1 MSLQR
6 VEVVDMLAGDSPAI
20 VVIDHSAGPS
30 VIEID
35 NGNQPS
41 IVEINQGPSGDFGA
55 ISTATGTNLT
65 GYFYGDGTHIA
76 GATPGSTSATANNI
90 AIRNA
95 SGNLAA
101 GAFLLPNGSF
111 TGTIDNAN
119 LTANRTYTMP
129 NASGYVA
136 LTTNANG
143 AVTNSE
149 VYAKAGMPIS
159 AGNAVY
165 ISGASGAN
173 KIIALAQANT
183 DPLSSKTL
191 GLSLQNLTTN
201 QFGYV
206 VTEGDLSGLSIAL
219 GNGHGVVEG
228 DPIWLS
234 PTTPGGLLFGIANK
248 PSAPDHLVFIGVVTR
263 INGNTLTDVFV
274 KVQNGFELQELHNV
288 AISNPLNGQPLV
300 YDSTTELWKNEGQGG
315 ITCGS
320 ITFDNGQNSGV
331 SIRLQINEDYPD
343 PSNFTLPLN
352 YVENQFLAVTSDS
365 SGQVLFTEVG
375 GVSVGLA
382 QLYDVLTF
390 DGSGWISQPNG
401 TVTPDVLEVAKRNDL
416 GGLNARHIRI
426 YPLNYPFP
434 AFYSQINT
442 SPTISA
448 NRSFDFP
455 NSSGVIA
462 TNNTALML
470 TGAQTAGGAKTFS
483 GQVELTNQSA
493 TNSTSAL
500 TRSLG
505 DARYGSI
512 QSIASTAFT
521 STSNILAQSLSITLP
536 IGIYQLDAF
545 IASSHD
551 SVAGCQIR
559 LGTNNTIKVGLTDNY
574 GRPSVSAF
582 SEAIIDDVYTN
593 LHPLAVRLDSGSTAY
608 RRTITGIIEIL
619 TANTVISLDYA
630 QNVPTPASPSTARIR
645 RHLIA
650 RKVN

>member
-1 MSLQR
+1 VSNTNIT
-6 VEVVDMLAGDSPAI
+6 VTSGSGSSTYDVIVGETSSNIEVISGTGSSTCEVILGETSSTYDITTGTGSSTYDVNIGKSSNVYEITSGAGALN
-20 VVIDHSAGPS
+20 IDVSYGDRGPAGP
-30 VIEID
+30 VGPPGPGGVAR
-35 NGNQPS
+35 N
-41 IVEINQGPSGDFGA
+41 VEIYVKAGVA
-55 ISTATGTNLT
+55 IP
-65 GYFYGDGTHIA
+65 A
-76 GATPGSTSATANNI
+76 GA
-90 AIRNA
+90 
-95 SGNLAA
+95 
-101 GAFLLPNGSF
+101 
-111 TGTIDNAN
+111 
-119 LTANRTYTMP
+119 
-129 NASGYVA
+129 
-136 LTTNANG
+136 
-143 AVTNSE
+143 
-149 VYAKAGMPIS
+149 
-159 AGNAVY
+159 AVY
-165 ISGASGAN
+165 ISGASGKN
-173 KIIALAQANT
+173 KIITLAQANT
-183 DPLSSKTL
+183 DSTSSKTL
-191 GLSLQNLTTN
+191 GLCLQALEKN

-206 VTEGDLSGLSIAL
+206 VTEGDLSGLSINL
-219 GNGHGVVEG
+219 GSGHGIVEG

-234 PTTPGGLLFGIANK
+234 PTIPGGLVFGTDNK
-248 PSAPDHLVFIGVVTR
+248 PSAPAHLVFLGIVTQ
-263 INGNTLTDVFV
+263 IDGNTLTDVFV

-288 AISNPLNGQPLV
+288 AINNPLNGQPLV
-300 YDSTTELWKNEGQGG
+300 YDSATELWKNEGQGG

-331 SIRLQINEDYPD
+331 SIGLLFNEDYPD
-343 PSNFTLPLN
+343 PSNFILPLN

-365 SGQVLFTEVG
+365 SGQMPFTEVG
-375 GVSVGLA
+375 GVSVGSA
-382 QLYDVLTF
+382 QLNDVLTF
-390 DGSGWISQPNG
+390 DGSSWISQQNG
-401 TVTPDVLEVAKRNDL
+401 TVTPDLFEVAKRNDL

-470 TGAQTAGGAKTFS
+470 TGVQTAGGAKTFS

-512 QSIASTAFT
+512 QSIASTVFT
-521 STSNILAQSLSITLP
+521 STSNLLAQSLSITLP

-574 GRPSVSAF
+574 GRPSVAAF

-630 QNVPTPASPSTARIR
+630 QNVSTPSSPSTARIR